1 MSLIN
6 KMLRDL
12 DARKSAA
19 ELDRP
24 SQRMLHGLYPSGAV
38 GRQRARRRLWSL
50 LAVLTL
56 LVALVFA
63 WLQWGAGIESAYT
76 ELARS
81 LDATVARVTGAGRV
95 PAPTPATAPAEPE
108 DVASAA
114 AGATA
119 AGEATPAAPADTAA
133 SEVAPEPAAVASIA
147 SPGPPRIEKKVRRE
161 SVPDTAEAAYRD
173 AATKLRQGRVREA
186 ERGLLAALNQEPLHV
201 GARELLL
208 GIMLQE
214 GRWSEG
220 QQLLEQGLAL
230 VPDHYP
236 FARLAA
242 RIYIEQGND
251 AKALAVLEGARVY
264 AGGDPEYLA
273 FLGTLYQRQRRH
285 AEATKA
291 YRDALA
297 LRPQEGKWWLGLALS
312 LEATEDWGPARD
324 AYTRA
329 RGGERLDPKLERYI
343 EQRMAAIKNK

>member
-12 DARKSAA
+12 DARKNAA

-24 SQRMLHGLYPSGAV
+24 SQRMLHGLHPSG
-38 GRQRARRRLWSL
+38 GNGQRRARRRLWTL

-56 LVALVFA
+56 LVALAFA
-63 WLQWGAGIESAYT
+63 WMQWGAGIESAYT
-76 ELARS
+76 ELART
-81 LDATVARVTGAGRV
+81 LDETVARVTGAGRV
-95 PAPTPATAPAEPE
+95 PAPTPATAPAKPE
-108 DVASAA
+108 DAPS
-114 AGATA
+114 A
-119 AGEATPAAPADTAA
+119 AGETAGGEAPAAPAETAA
-133 SEVAPEPAAVASIA
+133 PETAPEAAVVASVPP
-147 SPGPPRIEKKVRRE
+147 PGPTRIEKKVRRE
-161 SVPDTAEAAYRD
+161 SIPETAEAAFRE
-173 AATKLRQGRVREA
+173 AAAKLRQGRVREA

-251 AKALAVLEGARVY
+251 AKALAVLEEARVY

-329 RGGERLDPKLERYI
+329 RNGERLDPKLERYV
-343 EQRMAAIKNK
+343 EQRLGAIKNK